1 MKKRKNTTAK
11 IMASIALIAILLGIV
26 WTGVLVIVSSL
37 GWGHETVSQQE
48 LDEYL
53 ESLSGSISASWS
65 EGL

>member
-26 WTGVLVIVSSL
+26 GTGVLVIVSSL
-37 GWGHETVSQQE
+37 GGGHETVSQQE

-53 ESLSGSISASWS
+53 ESLSGSISASGS